1 MKIILSRKGCDS
13 GFGGMPGIILPDG
26 RIIFVPIP
34 GEDTETIRYG
44 DIVIDQETGKLVSL
58 MGQVS
63 PCMRLNEKKF
73 NIDRETKCHLDPD
86 LSGEMYPRKEGWRG
100 CFGQGGAA
108 QTVLQKSNVGVGD
121 LFLFFGWFNHT
132 EERDGKL
139 RFCKGQGF
147 HMIFGWM
154 QIGQMIRAG
163 REAIPDWMSYHPHAG
178 KSYMGSS
185 NNCIYVGK
193 EHLSWEDSI
202 CGYGVFPK
210 FRKELVLSK
219 EGMSRSRWALP
230 ERFRGLSITYHSDAS
245 WKDGYFQSACR
256 GQEFVFE
263 ENEAVLDWAKE
274 IIAYS

>member
-13 GFGGMPGIILPDG
+13 SFGGMPGIILPDG
-26 RIIFVPIP
+26 RIVFVPIP
-34 GEDTETIRYG
+34 AEDAEAVRYG
-44 DIVIDQETGKLVSL
+44 DLVMDREKGKLVSI

-63 PCMRLNEKKF
+63 PCMRFNGRKF
-73 NIDRETKCHLDPD
+73 RVGRDSKCHLDPD
-86 LSGEMYPRKEGWRG
+86 LSRGMYPRKEGWRG
-100 CFGQGGAA
+100 CFGQIGAA

-121 LFLFFGWFNHT
+121 VFLFFGWFNHT
-132 EERDGKL
+132 EEKGGKL

-154 QIGQMIRAG
+154 QVGQMIHTG
-163 REAIPDWMSYHPHAG
+163 QDAIPDWMSYHPHAG
-178 KSYMGSS
+178 SNYLGSP

-193 EHLSWEDSI
+193 EHLSWDDST
-202 CGYGVFPK
+202 CGYGIFPEFQK
-210 FRKELVLSK
+210 RLILTK

-230 ERFRGLSITYHSDAS
+230 EELRGLSITYHSDAS

-263 ENEAVLDWAKE
+263 ESEAAWDWAKG
-274 IIAYS
+274 IIKG